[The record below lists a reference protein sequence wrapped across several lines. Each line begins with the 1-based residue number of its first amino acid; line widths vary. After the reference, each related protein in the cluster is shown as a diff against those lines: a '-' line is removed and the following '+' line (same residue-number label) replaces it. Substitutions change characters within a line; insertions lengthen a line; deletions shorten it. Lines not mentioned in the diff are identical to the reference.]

1 MRTQSKLILALAL
14 LTTPWLARA
23 DDAHH
28 PPASQAA
35 GATAKAVEFTE
46 GEVRKLDEAAGKL
59 TLKHEEIKH
68 LDMPGMTMV
77 FTVKDKALLTG
88 LKVGDKVKFKVSNE
102 GGKFTVTELQ
112 VQR

>member
-1 MRTQSKLILALAL
+1 M
-14 LTTPWLARA
+14 ARA

-28 PPASQAA
+28 PPASQPA
-35 GATAKAVEFTE
+35 GTAAKAIEYTE
-46 GEVRKLDEAAGKL
+46 GEIRKIDAEAGKL

-88 LKVGDKVKFKVSNE
+88 LKVGEKVKFKVVNDS
-102 GGKFTVTELQ
+102 GKFVVIDVKVGQ
-112 VQR
+112 P